1 MPSRIPT
8 FITAKVLLASLVKCV
23 LAVAL
28 SGLMFASARAALITT
43 CVYDENAISS
53 NVVDRAA
60 AFLGGSGAGDK
71 PSLIPDLRSFSSAIA
86 TACQNGFGGVV
97 DFESGELDTPVA
109 FTISFNNGS
118 KSLVIQQNT
127 ESAYVIRSYV
137 NEVRTPISGTRAL
150 AKEMGSSHFE
160 FAIGGLRG
168 GTTDEQ
174 VVAVGL
180 TVLGRNNSNTRSQ
193 WTGVAL
199 IRDLAGNVGTITN
212 RVTNLNTGEGNRT
225 DDVFFGFR
233 APVGYFITS
242 VLILSDTGAFTSVD
256 DLAFMTATV
265 VDPVISKAVSAPS
278 APSSA
283 TTTLPTESPSTEP
296 TSTSS
301 GSLGP
306 EWLIVGALGVII
318 LLLLGLILALKRM
331 GRNASLLPVPAS
343 PSISRTVAGQAVVT
357 VEPAIDRSQV
367 SAELTE
373 FAKQELVQGLYSQRQ
388 ALIETQKLAEQR
400 LAELEKWLGQLQ
412 LPLQDRIRAYE
423 ERIAGLEK
431 ELISKDES
439 VRELTKAT
447 LLLVRRKLEEEKE
460 RERSFSRFS

>member
-1 MPSRIPT
+1 M
-8 FITAKVLLASLVKCV
+8 LACLIS
-23 LAVAL
+23 
-28 SGLMFASARAALITT
+28 ASVRAAVNTT
-43 CVYDENAISS
+43 CVYDENVLSS

-60 AFLGGSGAGDK
+60 AFFGGSGEGER
-71 PSLIPDLRSFSSAIA
+71 PSLIPDLRSFSSGIA

-97 DFESGELDTPVA
+97 DFESGELDTPLS
-109 FTISFNNGS
+109 FTISFGGGS
-118 KSLVIQQNT
+118 KSLIIQQST
-127 ESAYVIRSYV
+127 ESAYIIRNYV
-137 NEVRTPISGTRAL
+137 NEVRTPISGTHAL
-150 AKEMGSSHFE
+150 AKEMGSASFE
-160 FAIGGLRG
+160 FTIGSLRG
-168 GTTDEQ
+168 GATDEH
-174 VVAVGL
+174 VVAMGL

-193 WTGVAL
+193 WTGVAS

-212 RVTNLNTGEGNRT
+212 RVTNLNTGNGNRT

-242 VLILSDTGAFTSVD
+242 VLILSDSGAFTSVD
-256 DLAFMTATV
+256 DLAFMTAV
-265 VDPVISKAVSAPS
+265 VTDPVIFKALNPPAP
-278 APSSA
+278 AVPNA
-283 TTTLPTESPSTEP
+283 TTTNATIVSTPSQP
-296 TSTSS
+296 KS
-301 GSLGP
+301 GPDVWGA

-318 LLLLGLILALKRM
+318 VLLFGLILALKRM
-331 GRNASLLPVPAS
+331 GRNSSLLPVPINPPPNRS
-343 PSISRTVAGQAVVT
+343 VPSQSVIT
-357 VEPAIDRSQV
+357 VEPGLDRNQI

-388 ALIETQKLAEQR
+388 ALIETQKMAEQR

-431 ELISKDES
+431 ELVSKDES

-460 RERSFSRFS
+460 RERTFTRFS